1 MGLLKTIG
9 SLFGTDTGKKVV
21 DAAIKTGDALFFT
34 DEEKSKANFEVM
46 KLQLEFAKSTTGS
59 RVARR
64 LLAVMFGGTF
74 LLLILVAVAF
84 GVIGRMETA
93 DYILLVVKDT
103 LATPIAVIL
112 GFYFF
117 AQLGKSFQ
125 S

>member
-1 MGLLKTIG
+1 
-9 SLFGTDTGKKVV
+9 
-21 DAAIKTGDALFFT
+21 
-34 DEEKSKANFEVM
+34 
-46 KLQLEFAKSTTGS
+46 
-59 RVARR
+59 
-64 LLAVMFGGTF
+64 MFGGTF
-74 LLLILVAVAF
+74 LWLILVAVAF
-84 GVIGRMETA
+84 GVTGRMETA